1 MSDRW
6 GEAMQKGCK
15 SGKCGLKLMS
25 RSSGWVL
32 VGIAVVLGLGP
43 GVVGPI
49 GAVAQTDQPT
59 MTILS
64 PKDGDVVT
72 TNTVAVMPDIKNW
85 KLRCDLAGTR
95 NVAGAGHYHLE
106 LDGALVNM
114 YCGPAALSLQNVKPG
129 EHTITILPA
138 KNDHSEVEAAK
149 TQVKFTY
156 QPTNPLPPLQPINA
170 GKPSVSILWPKNG
183 ATVSGASFPL
193 VMDVRNYRLSCDMLG
208 KPKVANTGHWHVD
221 VNKPETA
228 EMGMMKPGASQQQM
242 MMMMMEAMATMMNM
256 GCNNTFDVPLAG
268 VSAGKHNFYVV
279 LVDNAH
285 EPLNPAVTASV
296 SVNVKK

>member
-1 MSDRW
+1 MS
-6 GEAMQKGCK
+6 
-15 SGKCGLKLMS
+15 
-25 RSSGWVL
+25 
-32 VGIAVVLGLGP
+32 IAVVLGLGP
-43 GVVGPI
+43 GVLGPT
-49 GAVAQTDQPT
+49 GAVAQTDQPSV
-59 MTILS
+59 TILS

-72 TNTVAVMPDIKNW
+72 TNTVGVVPDIKNW
-85 KLRCDLAGTR
+85 KLRCDLAGTP

-129 EHTITILPA
+129 EHTITIIPA
-138 KNDHSEVEAAK
+138 KNDHSEVEEGK
-149 TQVKFTY
+149 TSVKFTY
-156 QPTNPLPPLQPINA
+156 QPTNQLPPITGLSA

-193 VMDVRNYRLSCDMLG
+193 VMDVRNFRLSCDMLG

-228 EMGMMKPGASQQQM
+228 MMGTVKPGTSQQQM
-242 MMMMMEAMATMMNM
+242 MMMMMEAMATMMSM

-279 LVDNAH
+279 LVDTAH
-285 EPLNPAVTASV
+285 EPLNPAVTATV
-296 SVNVKK
+296 TVNVKK

>member
-1 MSDRW
+1 MR
-6 GEAMQKGCK
+6 KGC
-15 SGKCGLKLMS
+15 SGSTCGLGLTSRSAAWVLMS
-25 RSSGWVL
+25 
-32 VGIAVVLGLGP
+32 IAVVVGLGP
-43 GVVGPI
+43 GVLGQT
-49 GAVAQTDQPT
+49 GAVAQTVQPSA
-59 MTILS
+59 TILS

-72 TNTVAVMPDIKNW
+72 TNTVAVVPEFKNW
-85 KLRCDLAGTR
+85 KFRCDLAGTPD
-95 NVAGAGHYHLE
+95 VAGTGHYHLE

-129 EHTITILPA
+129 EHTITVIAA
-138 KNDHSEVEAAK
+138 KNDHSEIEAAK

-156 QPTNPLPPLQPINA
+156 QPTNPLPPLRPINT
-170 GKPSVSILWPKNG
+170 GKPTVSILWPKNG

>member
-1 MSDRW
+1 
-6 GEAMQKGCK
+6 
-15 SGKCGLKLMS
+15 MS
-25 RSSGWVL
+25 RYRHWFGFNLPLHLNRPLRWLLLTVWGAAL
-32 VGIAVVLGLGP
+32 ITGPMLAVRTP
-43 GVVGPI
+43 
-49 GAVAQTDQPT
+49 AAAQADQPSV
-59 MTILS
+59 TILS

-72 TNTVAVMPDIKNW
+72 ANTVAVVSEIKNW
-85 KLRCDLAGTR
+85 KLRCDLAGTP
-95 NVAGAGHYHLE
+95 NVAGAGHYHVE

-129 EHTITILPA
+129 EHTITLIPA

-149 TQVKFTY
+149 TQVKINY
-156 QPTNPLPPLQPINA
+156 QPTSPPPPLQPINV
-170 GKPSVSILWPKNG
+170 GTPKVSILWPKNG
-183 ATVSGASFPL
+183 AAVSGASFPL
-193 VMDVRNYRLSCDMLG
+193 VMDVRNFRLSCDMLG

-228 EMGMMKPGASQQQM
+228 MMGMMKPGASPQQQ

-285 EPLNPAVTASV
+285 EPLNPAVSASV
-296 SVNVKK
+296 SVNVEK

>member
-1 MSDRW
+1 MR
-6 GEAMQKGCK
+6 KGC
-15 SGKCGLKLMS
+15 SGKSNTKRTTRWSALALM
-25 RSSGWVL
+25 GM
-32 VGIAVVLGLGP
+32 AVALIQGP
-43 GVVGPI
+43 GVLGPT
-49 GAVAQTDQPT
+49 GAVAQTDQPSV
-59 MTILS
+59 TILS

-72 TNTVAVMPDIKNW
+72 TNTVAVVPEIKNW
-85 KLRCDLAGTR
+85 KLRCDLAGTP

-129 EHTITILPA
+129 EHTIAIIPA

-156 QPTNPLPPLQPINA
+156 QPTNPLPPLQAIDV
-170 GKPSVSILWPKNG
+170 GKPRVAILWPKNG

-193 VMDVRNYRLSCDMLG
+193 VMDVRNFRLSCDMLG

-228 EMGMMKPGASQQQM
+228 MMGMMKPGASPQQQQ
-242 MMMMMEAMATMMNM
+242 MMMMEAMATMMNM

-268 VSAGKHNFYVV
+268 ISAGKHNFYVV

-285 EPLNPAVTASV
+285 EPLNPAATASV
-296 SVNVKK
+296 SVDVKK

>member
-1 MSDRW
+1 
-6 GEAMQKGCK
+6 MQKEC
-15 SGKCGLKLMS
+15 SRIKCGIGLTSPSAAWALMS
-25 RSSGWVL
+25 ITV
-32 VGIAVVLGLGP
+32 ALGLGP
-43 GVVGPI
+43 GSLWQT
-49 GAVAQTDQPT
+49 GAVAQTIQASA
-59 MTILS
+59 TILS

-72 TNTVAVMPDIKNW
+72 TNTVAVVPEFKNW
-85 KLRCDLAGTR
+85 KLRCDLAGTPD
-95 NVAGAGHYHLE
+95 VAGTGHYHLE

-129 EHTITILPA
+129 THTLTVYPA
-138 KNDHSEVEAAK
+138 KNDHSEIEAAK
-149 TQVKFTY
+149 AEVKFTY
-156 QPTNPLPPLQPINA
+156 QPTNSLPPLQPINV
-170 GKPSVSILWPKNG
+170 GKPSVSILWPKNA

-193 VMDVRNYRLSCDMLG
+193 VMDVRNFRLSCDMLG

-228 EMGMMKPGASQQQM
+228 MMGMMKPGATQQQM

-296 SVNVKK
+296 SVNIKK

>member
-1 MSDRW
+1 MR
-6 GEAMQKGCK
+6 KGC
-15 SGKCGLKLMS
+15 SGSTCGLRLTS
-25 RSSGWVL
+25 QSAAWALLS
-32 VGIAVVLGLGP
+32 IAVVLGLGP
-43 GVVGPI
+43 GVLGQT
-49 GAVAQTDQPT
+49 GALAQTVQPSA
-59 MTILS
+59 TILS

-72 TNTVAVMPDIKNW
+72 TNTVAVVPDFKNW
-85 KLRCDLAGTR
+85 KLRCDLAGTPD
-95 NVAGAGHYHLE
+95 VAGTGHYHLE

-129 EHTITILPA
+129 THTLTVYPA
-138 KNDHSEVEAAK
+138 KNDHSEIEAAK
-149 TQVKFTY
+149 AEVKFTY
-156 QPTNPLPPLQPINA
+156 QPTNSLPPLQPINT

-193 VMDVRNYRLSCDMLG
+193 VMDVRNFRLSCDMLG

-228 EMGMMKPGASQQQM
+228 MMGMMKPGASQQQM

>member
-1 MSDRW
+1 MR
-6 GEAMQKGCK
+6 KGC
-15 SGKCGLKLMS
+15 SGSTCGLRLTS
-25 RSSGWVL
+25 RSAAWALLSL
-32 VGIAVVLGLGP
+32 AVVLGLGP
-43 GVVGPI
+43 GVLGQT
-49 GAVAQTDQPT
+49 GALAQTVQPSA
-59 MTILS
+59 TILS

-72 TNTVAVMPDIKNW
+72 TNTVAVVPDFKNW
-85 KLRCDLAGTR
+85 KLRCDLAGTPD
-95 NVAGAGHYHLE
+95 VAGTGHYHLE

-129 EHTITILPA
+129 EHTITVIAA
-138 KNDHSEVEAAK
+138 KNDHSEIEAAK

-170 GKPSVSILWPKNG
+170 GKPTVSILWPKNG

-193 VMDVRNYRLSCDMLG
+193 VMDVRNFRLSCDMLG

-228 EMGMMKPGASQQQM
+228 MMGMMKPGASQQQM

-256 GCNNTFDVPLAG
+256 GCNNTFDAPLAG